1 MFKSVS
7 GRLTLIVG
15 IVSMI
20 VLIVV
25 NTLSYFNTKNDT
37 YSNLGELQRKTM
49 LDTAEVFRVYAH
61 SKRNAIEVLAHEI
74 AKQDF
79 SNEDIVYDFLE
90 AFEKANE
97 FDIVYLG
104 IDSNGRLYQSD
115 RTYLDLSKGFDVKSR
130 QWYIDART
138 KGKLIVSDP
147 YTSVTD
153 NRTKI
158 AYAIPISLNGRFI
171 GVLGADY
178 DVEKFSNE
186 VLKVGKS
193 SHSYTA
199 IFDQE
204 GNIFFHPDSSQLGKR
219 TKLSESIQNFYQKN
233 PNFLNPD
240 SEDNIVYMQDDK
252 NELQAVMCSLQLGY
266 KVCTVTKESVYSD
279 EVREDLIRQVTVAII
294 AIIVALALVRISI
307 SKSLSPLQKIQSGL
321 NSFFD
326 FINHKTKDSNLI
338 DVKTNDEFGAMAI
351 V

>member
-130 QWYIDART
+130 QW
-138 KGKLIVSDP
+138 L
-147 YTSVTD
+147 
-153 NRTKI
+153 
-158 AYAIPISLNGRFI
+158 
-171 GVLGADY
+171 
-178 DVEKFSNE
+178 
-186 VLKVGKS
+186 
-193 SHSYTA
+193 
-199 IFDQE
+199 
-204 GNIFFHPDSSQLGKR
+204 
-219 TKLSESIQNFYQKN
+219 
-233 PNFLNPD
+233 
-240 SEDNIVYMQDDK
+240 
-252 NELQAVMCSLQLGY
+252 
-266 KVCTVTKESVYSD
+266 
-279 EVREDLIRQVTVAII
+279 
-294 AIIVALALVRISI
+294 
-307 SKSLSPLQKIQSGL
+307 
-321 NSFFD
+321 
-326 FINHKTKDSNLI
+326 
-338 DVKTNDEFGAMAI
+338 
-351 V
+351 